1 MRKRF
6 LVDCKGHKLALGR
19 KTCVM
24 GIINVTPDS
33 FSDGGLFYSAEA
45 AISRGIDM
53 AKAGADIIDVGGES
67 TRPGA
72 ASVAPKEQIA
82 RVVPVIRGLIKKIRV
97 PISIDTS
104 NAEVAE
110 AAIDAGAV
118 IVNDITGLRADK
130 DLAGVV
136 ARHKTGCVIMHIKGT
151 PRTMQKAPKYRDLM
165 KEICA
170 WLKEGIGIAKAAG
183 VSINRII
190 IDPGIGFG
198 KTVRHNLQIFKN
210 LSALNK
216 LDRPI
221 LIGPSRKSFIG
232 RILNEPTDQRLF
244 GTAASVAVAIA
255 NGAHIVRVHDVKEM
269 SEVARLTDAIL
280 SGS

>member
-24 GIINVTPDS
+24 GILNVTPDS
-33 FSDGGLFYSAEA
+33 FSDGGLFYNAEA
-45 AISRGIDM
+45 AISHGIDM

-82 RVVPVIRGLIKKIRV
+82 RVVPVIKGLIKKIRI

-104 NAEVAE
+104 SPEVAE
-110 AAIDAGAV
+110 AAINAGAV
-118 IVNDITGLRADK
+118 IVNDITGLRLDK

-136 ARHKTGCVIMHIKGT
+136 AKHKVGCVIMHIKGT
-151 PRTMQKAPKYRDLM
+151 PRTMQKAPRYKDLM

-170 WLKEGIGIAKAAG
+170 WLGQGIGIARAAG
-183 VSINRII
+183 VSVNRII

-198 KTVRHNLQIFKN
+198 KTVRHNLEILKN

-216 LDRPI
+216 LNRPI

-232 RILNEPTDQRLF
+232 KILDEPANRRLF

-269 SEVARLTDAIL
+269 SEVARLADAIL
-280 SGS
+280 S